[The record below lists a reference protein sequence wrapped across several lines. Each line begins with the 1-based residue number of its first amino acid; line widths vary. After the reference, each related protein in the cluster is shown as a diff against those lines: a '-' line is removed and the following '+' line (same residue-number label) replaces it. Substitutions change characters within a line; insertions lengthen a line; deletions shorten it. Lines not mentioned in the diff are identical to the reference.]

1 MSSTICA
8 LATPPGAGGIAVVR
22 VSGPEAYAVVGE
34 IFTPRNPAKR
44 VAEAKGYT
52 AMLGHY
58 HLRGEEMDETI
69 ALFFR
74 APHSYTGEDVIEL
87 SVHGGN
93 AMAQGLLEALYLAGA
108 APAGP
113 GEFTRRALENGR
125 MSLTQ
130 AEAVMEVILCMNT
143 DLTPDEATL
152 LYIGL
157 TTDTGCFQYSNTS
170 AASFRAAAEL
180 LRLGADNSDVNLRFF
195 RRVSPAR
202 LKLEGLIYSGLGFYR
217 DGKITV
223 AEITRAMMAQSG
235 ASEDDMDDIASLA
248 GRADGCVL
256 SITIREQA
264 DGTCRL
270 SLRSTSEVNSSDIC
284 AVFGGGGHALAAG
297 CTISGSVEKARELI
311 LDVVNE
317 VWK

>member
-1 MSSTICA
+1 MPRHTSSPSI
-8 LATPPGAGGIAVVR
+8 
-22 VSGPEAYAVVGE
+22 S
-34 IFTPRNPAKR
+34 PRPA
-44 VAEAKGYT
+44 
-52 AMLGHY
+52 
-58 HLRGEEMDETI
+58 
-69 ALFFR
+69 FC
-74 APHSYTGEDVIEL
+74 
-87 SVHGGN
+87 
-93 AMAQGLLEALYLAGA
+93 
-108 APAGP
+108 
-113 GEFTRRALENGR
+113 RRASRARCSFASTTTLQTAATR
-125 MSLTQ
+125 SSVTKH
-130 AEAVMEVILCMNT
+130 
-143 DLTPDEATL
+143 EATL
-152 LYIGL
+152 LYL
-157 TTDTGCFQYSNTS
+157 ALSTDTGCFQYSNTN
-170 AASFRAAAEL
+170 APAFRAAAEL

-284 AVFGGGGHALAAG
+284 AVFGGGRHALAAG

>member
-1 MSSTICA
+1 MNCKECA
-8 LATPPGAGGIAVVR
+8 ELLKKFDNYLILIHINADGDTVGSAAALCSALRRTGKTAFVRPSADVSEKLLPYIQPCFAPADYTPAYVIAVDIAAPGLLPEGFEGEVQLCIDHHPSN
-22 VSGPEAYAVVGE
+22 SGYAKNTLLNAGRAACGE
-34 IFTPRNPAKR
+34 IVLELIKA
-44 VAEAKGYT
+44 
-52 AMLGHY
+52 
-58 HLRGEEMDETI
+58 LRG
-69 ALFFR
+69 
-74 APHSYTGEDVIEL
+74 
-87 SVHGGN
+87 SVTKH
-93 AMAQGLLEALYLAGA
+93 
-108 APAGP
+108 
-113 GEFTRRALENGR
+113 
-125 MSLTQ
+125 
-130 AEAVMEVILCMNT
+130 
-143 DLTPDEATL
+143 EATL
-152 LYIGL
+152 LYL
-157 TTDTGCFQYSNTS
+157 ALSTDTGCFQYSNTN
-170 AASFRAAAEL
+170 APAFRAAAEL

>member
-1 MSSTICA
+1 MNYKQCA
-8 LATPPGAGGIAVVR
+8 KLLLTHENILIV
-22 VSGPEAYAVVGE
+22 
-34 IFTPRNPAKR
+34 THRNPDGDT
-44 VAEAKGYT
+44 VASAAALCSALRRGGRNAY
-52 AMLGHY
+52 LY
-58 HLRGEEMDETI
+58 PNPQVNRHLRPFAEQYFAPEGFAAKYTVAVDVATEGMLPKGFEGAVDLCIDHHPTNSGYAAET
-69 ALFFR
+69 LVR
-74 APHSYTGEDVIEL
+74 ADKS
-87 SVHGGN
+87 SC
-93 AMAQGLLEALYLAGA
+93 
-108 APAGP
+108 
-113 GEFTRRALENGR
+113 
-125 MSLTQ
+125 
-130 AEAVMEVILCMNT
+130 AEAVMEVILSMNT
-143 DLTPDEATL
+143 DLTADEATL

-157 TTDTGCFQYSNTS
+157 ATDTGCFQYSNTN
-170 AASFRAAAEL
+170 APAFRAAAEL